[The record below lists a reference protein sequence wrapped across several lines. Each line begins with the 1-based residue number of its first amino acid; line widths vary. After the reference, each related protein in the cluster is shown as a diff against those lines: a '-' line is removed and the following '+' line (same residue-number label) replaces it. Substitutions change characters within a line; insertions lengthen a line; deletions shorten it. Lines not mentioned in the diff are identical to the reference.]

1 MPFEPEAD
9 HPPKLLFLSG
19 PHDLRA
25 HLLIG
30 DVVGVRTGF
39 CILVQ
44 IRIIFLTGIAE
55 QGQPIVKNGGG
66 RNNVAAVVI
75 PQDAKVSKVA
85 VLIVNQSVNTSI
97 LRICSENSGPSLS

>member
-1 MPFEPEAD
+1 MALEPEPD
-9 HPPKLLFLSG
+9 HAAKLLFLLW
-19 PHDLRA
+19 PHDLCT
-25 HLLIG
+25 HFLIG

-75 PQDAKVSKVA
+75 PQDAKRCV
-85 VLIVNQSVNTSI
+85 
-97 LRICSENSGPSLS
+97 